1 MCDGVRTR
9 YLIDEVVNLFDC
21 AAFHLDSIEI
31 FKNII
36 SLFL

>member
-9 YLIDEVVNLFDC
+9 YFIDEVVNLFDF
-21 AAFHLDSIEI
+21 AAFHLDSIDI

-36 SLFL
+36 YLFL